1 MNINTRQVVKD
12 DVQGLK
18 DIIDSSDLFPSAL
31 LDEMMENYFNDPAS
45 TDTWLTATYESK
57 PIVVAYYAPE
67 KLTEGTFNLYLI
79 AVHKNFQGR
88 GAGSK
93 MMKCIED
100 LLRKK
105 GERVLIVETS
115 GSPAFAL
122 TRKFYAD
129 LGYHREAV
137 IREFYQRGEDKIVF
151 WKKLNGTLVPC
162 QEE

>member
-1 MNINTRQVVKD
+1 MNIKTRQVVKD

-45 TDTWLTATYESK
+45 TDTWLTATYESR
-57 PIVVAYYAPE
+57 PIVAAYYAPE
-67 KLTEGTFNLYLI
+67 KLTDGTFNLYLI

-88 GAGSK
+88 GAGSE

-122 TRKFYAD
+122 TRKFYTD

-151 WKKLNGTLVPC
+151 WKKLN
-162 QEE
+162 